1 MSYPLLER
9 INAPGEIKNLPAS
22 DMPALCEEIRQFL
35 IKSVSETGG
44 HLSSNLGVVELTVAL
59 HRVLDFPQ
67 DKLLFDVGHQCY
79 THKLLTG
86 RREGFAQL
94 RRKTA
99 FPAFPARGRAIVMP
113 LLPATAV
120 RRCQRPSAS
129 PAPKSSRTSR
139 ARSWSSLATVRL
151 PAAWSTRA

>member
-59 HRVLDFPQ
+59 HPQ
-67 DKLLFDVGHQCY
+67 AAD
-79 THKLLTG
+79 
-86 RREGFAQL
+86 RA
-94 RRKTA
+94 
-99 FPAFPARGRAIVMP
+99 ARGLRPTAPQKRHFRISQ
-113 LLPATAV
+113 PAGE
-120 RRCQRPSAS
+120 
-129 PAPKSSRTSR
+129 
-139 ARSWSSLATVRL
+139 RL
-151 PAAWSTRA
+151 